1 VSRPKGLRVIAG
13 TARGRRLV
21 APPGDHVRPTKDIA
35 REAVFSAL
43 EARGA
48 VEGAAVLDLYAGT
61 GALAIEALSRG
72 AASATIVERDP
83 AALAA
88 IRTNLGVLPEDAAAT
103 AAVVARD
110 VTRYLRSTSSAGG
123 PFGLVF
129 VDPPYDTEDEDV
141 TAVLAALT
149 VPGRLAPDAIVSVER
164 PHRHRVVAPPGLQTG
179 WERTFGDTLLTF
191 LFG

>member
-21 APPGDHVRPTKDIA
+21 APQGDHVRPTKDIA
-35 REAVFSAL
+35 REAMFSAL

-48 VEGAAVLDLYAGT
+48 VDGASVLDLYAGT

-83 AALAA
+83 AALSA
-88 IRTNLGVLPEDAAAT
+88 IRTNLAVLSDES
-103 AAVVARD
+103 VVTVVSRD
-110 VTRYLRSTSSAGG
+110 VMRHLAGTSPAGG
-123 PFGLVF
+123 PFDLVF
-129 VDPPYDTEDEDV
+129 VDPPYDTPDDDV
-141 TAVLAALT
+141 TAVVAALT

>member
-1 VSRPKGLRVIAG
+1 VIAG

-43 EARGA
+43 VARGA
-48 VEGAAVLDLYAGT
+48 VEDAAVLDLYAGT

-72 AASATIVERDP
+72 AASATIVERDA
-83 AALAA
+83 AALTA
-88 IRTNLGVLPEDAAAT
+88 IRTNLGVLPEDAAVTAT
-103 AAVVARD
+103 VVGRD
-110 VTRYLRSTSSAGG
+110 VTRYLGGTSSAGG
-123 PFGLVF
+123 PFDLVF
-129 VDPPYDTEDEDV
+129 VDPPYDTADEDV

-149 VPGRLAPDAIVSVER
+149 VPGRLAPGAIVSVER

-191 LFG
+191 LFV

>member
-1 VSRPKGLRVIAG
+1 MSRPKGLRVIG
-13 TARGRRLV
+13 GSARGRRLV
-21 APPGDHVRPTKDIA
+21 APQGDHVRPTKDIA

-72 AASATIVERDP
+72 AATATIVERDP

-88 IRTNLGVLPEDAAAT
+88 IRTNLAVLPDEAVAV
-103 AAVVARD
+103 VVARD
-110 VTRYLRSTSSAGG
+110 VTGYLAGTSAAGS
-123 PFGLVF
+123 PFDLVF
-129 VDPPYDTEDEDV
+129 VDPPYDTPDGDV

-149 VPGRLAPDAIVSVER
+149 LPGRLAPDAIVSVER
-164 PHRHRVVAPPGLQTG
+164 PHRHHVVAPAGLQTG

-191 LFG
+191 LFA

>member
-13 TARGRRLV
+13 SARGRRLV
-21 APPGDHVRPTKDIA
+21 APHGDHVRPTKDIA
-35 REAVFSAL
+35 REAAFSAL

-48 VEGAAVLDLYAGT
+48 VRGAAVLDLYAGT

-83 AALAA
+83 AALTA

-103 AAVVARD
+103 AVVVARD
-110 VTRYLRSTSSAGG
+110 VTRYLAAPSPAGD
-123 PFGLVF
+123 PFDLVF
-129 VDPPYDTEDEDV
+129 VDPPYDTADEDV

-164 PHRHRVVAPPGLQTG
+164 PHRHHVVAPPGLQTG
-179 WERTFGDTLLTF
+179 WERTFGDTLLSF

>member
-1 VSRPKGLRVIAG
+1 MSRPRGLRVIAG
-13 TARGRRLV
+13 AARGRRLV
-21 APPGDHVRPTKDIA
+21 APQGDHVRPTKDIA
-35 REAVFSAL
+35 REALFSAL
-43 EARGA
+43 DARGA

-83 AALAA
+83 AALSA
-88 IRTNLGVLPEDAAAT
+88 IRTNLAVLSDDADT
-103 AAVVARD
+103 VVVARD
-110 VTRYLRSTSSAGG
+110 VKRYLAGAPAGG
-123 PFGLVF
+123 PFDLVF
-129 VDPPYDTEDEDV
+129 VDPPYDTPDADV

-149 VPGRLAPDAIVSVER
+149 LPGRLAPDAIVSVER

-191 LFG
+191 LFA

>member
-1 VSRPKGLRVIAG
+1 VSRPKGLRVIG
-13 TARGRRLV
+13 GSARGRRLV
-21 APPGDHVRPTKDIA
+21 APQGDHVRPTKDIA

-72 AASATIVERDP
+72 AATATIVERDP

-88 IRTNLGVLPEDAAAT
+88 IRTNLAVLPDEAVAV
-103 AAVVARD
+103 VVARD
-110 VTRYLRSTSSAGG
+110 VTGYLAGTSAAGS
-123 PFGLVF
+123 PFDLVF
-129 VDPPYDTEDEDV
+129 VDPPYDTPDGDV

-149 VPGRLAPDAIVSVER
+149 LPGRLAPDAIVSVER
-164 PHRHRVVAPPGLQTG
+164 PHRHHVVAPAGLQTG

-191 LFG
+191 LFA

>member
-21 APPGDHVRPTKDIA
+21 APTGDHVRPTKDIA

-43 EARGA
+43 DARGA
-48 VEGAAVLDLYAGT
+48 VVDAAVLDLYAGT

-72 AASATIVERDP
+72 AASATIVERDA

-88 IRTNLGVLPEDAAAT
+88 IRTNLEVLPSDTVAV
-103 AAVVARD
+103 VVARD
-110 VTRYLRSTSSAGG
+110 VTRYLAAAAAGG
-123 PFGLVF
+123 PFDLVF
-129 VDPPYDTEDEDV
+129 VDPPYDTTDEDV
-141 TAVLAALT
+141 TAVLARLT
-149 VPGRLAPDAIVSVER
+149 VPGRLAPDAVVSVER
-164 PHRHRVVAPPGLQTG
+164 PHRHRVIAPPGLRTG

-191 LFG
+191 LFA